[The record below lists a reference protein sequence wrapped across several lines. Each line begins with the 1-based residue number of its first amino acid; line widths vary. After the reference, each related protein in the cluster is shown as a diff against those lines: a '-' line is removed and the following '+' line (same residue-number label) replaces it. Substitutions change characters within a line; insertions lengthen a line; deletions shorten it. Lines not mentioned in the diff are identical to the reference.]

1 MFVMHKCNIFW
12 HHVGR
17 EHGLLEYAPDI
28 RKNDEEI
35 IKNTLKAK
43 EEWLL
48 NQEIPNTFLKI
59 DENTLIELP
68 PKSSNENFLFIYLID
83 LGLQFELNDS
93 KNWYSMVD
101 IVEIHEIKKDVY
113 CVSDLFID
121 IEVYTDGNYH
131 VLDINE
137 YEEAIKL
144 NVINDE
150 QISRSLSSF
159 HYIIDELNRKEF
171 PNDRLKGIINQFMKE
186 GYRYSTKHS

>member
-1 MFVMHKCNIFW
+1 MYKCNIFW

-17 EHGLLEYAPDI
+17 EHGILEYAPDI

-35 IKNTLKAK
+35 IKKTLKVK

-48 NQEIPNTFLKI
+48 NQENPNSFYKI

-68 PKSSNENFLFIYLID
+68 PKNSNVNFLFIYLID

-121 IEVYTDGNYH
+121 VEVYTDGNYR

-137 YEEAIKL
+137 YEEAINF

-150 QISRSLSSF
+150 QISRSLKSF
-159 HYIIDELNRKEF
+159 HYIIDQLNRKEF
-171 PNDRLKGIINQFMKE
+171 PNDRLKGIINQFMKT
-186 GYRYSTKHS
+186 S